1 MDELLIDRP
10 AVGTTPT
17 WEAISPPEI
26 SQDDEHS
33 VHRRSTSSVG
43 LCHGGASVESY
54 LPPRYMTYVFFLS
67 AFPFYLH
74 DWSSKRA
81 EYRSFLPLASSGVLS
96 PGYCLAALDFGVLVQ
111 ERKSGCCVGE
121 HSHTIGPGLHELSDL
136 GVLGEMK

>member
-54 LPPRYMTYVFFLS
+54 LPPRYMTYVTLS
-67 AFPFYLH
+67 IEYSLLSLLVTNNMYLY
-74 DWSSKRA
+74 DV
-81 EYRSFLPLASSGVLS
+81 YPL
-96 PGYCLAALDFGVLVQ
+96 FTNLV
-111 ERKSGCCVGE
+111 VN
-121 HSHTIGPGLHELSDL
+121 
-136 GVLGEMK
+136 

>member
-17 WEAISPPEI
+17 WEAINPPEI

-54 LPPRYMTYVFFLS
+54 LPHDLRVFS
-67 AFPFYLH
+67 FYFSIL
-74 DWSSKRA
+74 
-81 EYRSFLPLASSGVLS
+81 LA
-96 PGYCLAALDFGVLVQ
+96 
-111 ERKSGCCVGE
+111 
-121 HSHTIGPGLHELSDL
+121 
-136 GVLGEMK
+136 